1 MKEFYCGA
9 VVPNCSKRFVAKSEQ
24 EILSQVAEHARKDHG
39 MNDVPQEV
47 VSKVRSLIR
56 EVAA

>member
-9 VVPNCSKRFVAKSEQ
+9 VVPNCSKRFTGQNEQ
-24 EILSQVAEHARKDHG
+24 EILTQVAEHARKDHG
-39 MNDVPQEV
+39 MKVVPQDV
-47 VSKVRSLIR
+47 VSQVRAAIR

>member
-9 VVPNCSKRFVAKSEQ
+9 VVPNCSKRFVAKTEQ
-24 EILSQVAEHARKDHG
+24 EILSQVSEHARKDHG
-39 MNDVPQEV
+39 MNAVPQDV
-47 VSKVRSLIR
+47 VDRVRSLIR